1 MNSVRYLLLHPTLL
15 KTVAVYSVS
24 KGGNCEILLASYFAG
39 IPSGTSHV
47 TPVFSCMC

>member
-24 KGGNCEILLASYFAG
+24 KGGNGEILLASYFAG